1 MSRSTRINLI
11 IGAAILLIL
20 ATPFLIPLNMYRGEI
35 EAAASRALSREVHI
49 KGPMHLTF
57 YPAVGL
63 SVSDISVANV
73 AGAHDPQMI
82 TADGLV
88 VGAELIPL
96 FSGRLQVTGLT
107 LDKPVIHLEVTKTG
121 MPNWSFSKEPDSK
134 KPADAAALNRIGFSH
149 LDVNNGSVTYYDAGS
164 GKSAALTDVS
174 LSLNMPDTTRPTL
187 ALPLTLN
194 GDLTYN
200 NEKLKVD
207 GRLDNFGNI
216 MSAKTTGGRLSI
228 GSNVIN
234 AEFTGQFGGDGS
246 LSGALKLG
254 AHSVRS
260 LAAWLGN
267 PLPAGNGF
275 GLMALEGQFSARD
288 GVYTLHQTHLAF
300 DQMNLNGDIVFDTT
314 PDVLTMKGHL
324 AIDRINTQPYLAP
337 GANNDTVNAAKVKAA
352 NPEAP
357 LSLGGLKAVN
367 ADLSLQVG
375 ELLLPQIK
383 LEQALI
389 RASLENGVL
398 KADMNKVN
406 VYGGTGS
413 ASLTVDASGAVPSF
427 KSTLDVKDINVQPFL
442 LQMMNVKNITGKGAV
457 RYELASHGTAEKEIV
472 KNLGGKSEVRFTD
485 GEIGGAD
492 LVTIS
497 RVVQSVVTLDALST
511 AIGNNAKTQFG
522 RMGASFVIDKGV
534 MRTSDFAL
542 VNPAVEMTGQ
552 GNVDVSAE
560 TLEFH
565 FVPKAVKGLPG
576 LKLVDIGVPFYVKG
590 PWTKPSYGPDARA
603 FAKTIAEK
611 LENGATSP
619 LDLLKNP
626 GLSLKSIFGTEKATS
641 K

>member
-11 IGAAILLIL
+11 IGVLIVVIL
-20 ATPFLIPLNMYRGEI
+20 ATPFLIPLNIYRGQI
-35 EAAASRALSREVHI
+35 EAAAGRALSREVHI
-49 KGPMHLTF
+49 KGPLHLTF

-63 SVSDISVANV
+63 SVSDVSVANV

-82 TADGLV
+82 TADELV
-88 VGAELIPL
+88 VGAELMPL

-107 LDKPVIHLEVTKTG
+107 LQKPVIHLEVAKNG
-121 MPNWSFSKEPDSK
+121 APNWSFSKEPNSK
-134 KPADAAALNRIGFSH
+134 QPADAAALDRIGFSH

-174 LSLNMPDTTRPTL
+174 LSLNMPKMTRPTL

-194 GDLTYN
+194 GELTYN

-207 GRLDNFGNI
+207 GRLDNFGNL
-216 MSAKTTGGRLSI
+216 MSARTTGGRVSI

-260 LAAWLGN
+260 LATWLGD
-267 PLPAGNGF
+267 PLPEGNGF
-275 GLMALEGQFSARD
+275 GLMALEGQFSARN

-300 DQMNLNGDIVFDTT
+300 DQMNLNGDIALDTN
-314 PDVLTMKGHL
+314 PDVLTVKGHL
-324 AIDRINTQPYLAP
+324 AIDRINTHPYLAP
-337 GANNDTVNAAKVKAA
+337 GAENDTVKAAKAKAA
-352 NPEAP
+352 NPDAP

-367 ADLSLQVG
+367 ADLFLQVG
-375 ELLLPQIK
+375 ELVLPQIK
-383 LEQALI
+383 LGQALI
-389 RASLENGVL
+389 KASLENGVL

-406 VYGGTGS
+406 VYGGSGS
-413 ASLTVDASGAVPSF
+413 ATLTVDASGAVPAF
-427 KSTLDVKDINVQPFL
+427 KSTIDVKDIKVQPFL
-442 LQMMNVKNITGKGAV
+442 LQMMDVKKITGKGAV
-457 RYELASHGTAEKEIV
+457 RYELASHGTTAKEIV
-472 KNLGGKSEVRFTD
+472 KELGGKGEIRFTD
-485 GEIGGAD
+485 GEIEGAD
-492 LVTIS
+492 LVAIS

-511 AIGNNAKTQFG
+511 AVGGNTSTPFG

-534 MRTSDFAL
+534 LHTNDFAL
-542 VNPAVEMTGQ
+542 INPAVEMSGR
-552 GNVDVSAE
+552 GDVDFSAE

-565 FVPKAVKGLPG
+565 FVPKAAKGIPG
-576 LKLVDIGVPFYVKG
+576 LKMVDIGVPFYVKG
-590 PWTKPSYGPDARA
+590 PWTKPGYGPDARA
-603 FAKTIAEK
+603 LVKTIAEK

-619 LDLLKNP
+619 IDLLRNP
-626 GLSLKSIFGTEKATS
+626 GLSLRSIFGTEKAPT